1 MNARDLLNTLS
12 AYEQKFLIKK
22 NLPKDSLIHAQ
33 GDTCEVVDLLFNG
46 EIVMSQYD
54 IDGNI
59 QTFNYL
65 KAPSIFGNNLVN
77 ATEKRYLGDVIATTK
92 VTIYQISATH
102 LHYLLLN
109 NADFLNCYLNIIA
122 DKSLEISKR
131 LQIIA
136 IQNARRRILSYLK
149 MKMKDNSYCVKSLT
163 SFALELSLPR
173 ETVSRLVS
181 KLQKEGII
189 SYKNHIFSLN
199 KSDLPIA

>member
-33 GDTCEVVDLLFNG
+33 GDTCEVVDLLLSG

-92 VTIYQISATH
+92 VTIYQISAAH

-109 NADFLNCYLNIIA
+109 NSDFLNCYLNIIA

-131 LQIIA
+131 LQVIA

-149 MKMKDNSYCVKSLT
+149 MKMKDNSYYVKSLT
-163 SFALELSLPR
+163 SFALEISLPR
-173 ETVSRLVS
+173 ETVSRLIS

-189 SYKNHIFSLN
+189 TYENHYLSFKKVLESI
-199 KSDLPIA
+199 

>member
-12 AYEQKFLIKK
+12 TYEQKFLIKK
-22 NLPKDSLIHAQ
+22 NLPKNSLIHAQ
-33 GDTCEVVDLLFNG
+33 GDICEVVDLLVSG

-77 ATEKRYLGDVIATTK
+77 ATEKKYLGDVIATTK

-109 NADFLNCYLNIIA
+109 NSDFLNCYLNIIA

-131 LQIIA
+131 LQVIA

-149 MKMKDNSYCVKSLT
+149 MKMKDNSYHIKSLT
-163 SFALELSLPR
+163 SFALEISLPR
-173 ETVSRLVS
+173 ETVSRLIS

-189 SYKNHIFSLN
+189 TYENHYFSFKKVLE
-199 KSDLPIA
+199 SI

>member
-33 GDTCEVVDLLFNG
+33 GDTCEVVDLLLNG

-77 ATEKRYLGDVIATTK
+77 ATEKRYLGDVTSTTK

-109 NADFLNCYLNIIA
+109 NSEFLNCYLNIIA

-131 LQIIA
+131 LQVIA

-149 MKMKDNSYCVKSLT
+149 MKMKDNAYHVKSLT
-163 SFALELSLPR
+163 SFALEISLPR
-173 ETVSRLVS
+173 ETVSRLIS

-189 SYKNHIFSLN
+189 TYENHNLSFKKVLEGI
-199 KSDLPIA
+199 